1 LLDAAEG
8 RQVQGR
14 LAGEPQPLREGRGA
28 GEGVGGVA
36 EAVLGVGDGA
46 EHGLGVDHAP
56 GVPDRGQEPHRLG
69 GRAGGGAGVAQHDR
83 PEGAEQQA
91 GRRLPRQVEPAV
103 HRLAGRGALKD
114 LEGASLLVAAA
125 LVSHDS
131 NELLAR
137 AAATATTTRDRQLV
151 AITAAHLA
159 HDEDLLDALVR
170 DHLADHPDSI
180 LAAWIA
186 TQHQRPA

>member
-1 LLDAAEG
+1 MDDDIQLLIRRLIAGDAA
-8 RQVQGR
+8 RARLQV
-14 LAGEPQPLREGRGA
+14 LARTAR
-28 GEGVGGVA
+28 
-36 EAVLGVGDGA
+36 
-46 EHGLGVDHAP
+46 AP
-56 GVPDRGQEPHRLG
+56 TV
-69 GRAGGGAGVAQHDR
+69 
-83 PEGAEQQA
+83 
-91 GRRLPRQVEPAV
+91 
-103 HRLAGRGALKD
+103 
-114 LEGASLLVAAA
+114 LVAAA